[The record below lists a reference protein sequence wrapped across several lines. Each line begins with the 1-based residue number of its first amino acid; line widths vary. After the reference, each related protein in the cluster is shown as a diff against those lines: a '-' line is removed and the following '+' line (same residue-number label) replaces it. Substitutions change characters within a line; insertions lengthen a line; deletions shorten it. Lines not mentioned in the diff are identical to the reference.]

1 MTRKEQKEERK
12 QKILMTALTL
22 FVERGYYDTKITDI
36 AEAVPMST
44 GLMFH
49 YFESKE
55 ELLLELVKMG
65 AAGTKSANSKGGAD
79 VPPEIY
85 LEKFLEQ
92 LFSYAKEQPWV
103 FNMFVLMGQVR
114 RNGMPEEARKVAMAV
129 NSIDFTAALIA
140 RGQMDGILKMVEEDR
155 YCIDI
160 STQLMATEAI
170 LNKVNK
176 EILTA
181 HLKHCLAHGYR
192 YKGRASRIRYIR
204 YWPVQSLWFPVCA
217 SYRPTWSRAVA
228 AFRHCSY
235 RGSGYRDRVP
245 LDSRPGSAQRE
256 LRWHHYRLTADGW
269 GIVPSH
275 KPL

>member
-65 AAGTKSANSKGGAD
+65 AAGTKSASSKGIEG

-114 RNGMPEEARKVAMAV
+114 RSGMPEEAREVALSV
-129 NSIDFTAALIA
+129 ESSNDNAARIKKWQKA
-140 RGQMDGILKMVEEDR
+140 GVFRIGV
-155 YCIDI
+155 
-160 STQLMATEAI
+160 STL
-170 LNKVNK
+170 L
-176 EILTA
+176 
-181 HLKHCLAHGYR
+181 CRCFLA
-192 YKGRASRIRYIR
+192 
-204 YWPVQSLWFPVCA
+204 
-217 SYRPTWSRAVA
+217 
-228 AFRHCSY
+228 
-235 RGSGYRDRVP
+235 
-245 LDSRPGSAQRE
+245 
-256 LRWHHYRLTADGW
+256 
-269 GIVPSH
+269 
-275 KPL
+275 